1 MTTTT
6 PDEKILDRVAKLLA
20 IAEHPNTPEHEAD
33 VALTQ
38 ATKLMA
44 KHAIEEAM
52 LRQSQSTTERRA
64 LVHRKI
70 VIGRSEFAPYLNT
83 ILIHAAKACRVSLA
97 DNWNGG
103 DAYGADEDVAWL
115 DMLFNMIKLQFLLK
129 LDPKWNDALDYN
141 ENVYTFKVAG
151 YAWKEINKI
160 AISHGQPDKE
170 SVKLYRE
177 NVGEDRIGY
186 YTGWTDYIVKPNE
199 DGTYNIYTR
208 TGFFHNLFGA
218 YKRHAKKIGDTN
230 PVATQN
236 HQAYRL
242 SFAESFREVMVDR
255 LRKMADE
262 AEREMD
268 TIPGAALA
276 IADVTEEANRMMW
289 EEHPHL
295 NPEDIARRRAA
306 AEAQYRAE
314 QEARQAKLDAMTP
327 AQRQK
332 FLDDEEKAYRKL
344 SRQQQKGIRYYSYD
358 SNARARGAKAAQS
371 VDLSRKA
378 GSANGGATRREIG

>member
-52 LRQSQSTTERRA
+52 LRQSQTTTER
-64 LVHRKI
+64 LVKRTI
-70 VIGRSEFAPYLNT
+70 VIGRSEFSPYLNT
-83 ILIHAAKACRVSLA
+83 ILIHAAKACRVSIA

-103 DAYGADEDVAWL
+103 DVYGADEDVAWL

-129 LDPKWNDALDYN
+129 LDPKWDDSKDYN
-141 ENVYTFKVAG
+141 ENVYNFKVAG
-151 YAWKEINKI
+151 YAWKDINRV

-170 SVKLYRE
+170 SVKIQDHLD
-177 NVGEDRIGY
+177 EDSWQVRY
-186 YTGWTDYIVKPNE
+186 SPEEYIVK
-199 DGTYNIYTR
+199 DGKVYRR
-208 TGFFHNLFGA
+208 TGFYHNIFGA

-242 SFAESFREVMVDR
+242 SFAESFRSTMVER
-255 LRKMADE
+255 LRKMADD

-276 IADVTEEANRMMW
+276 IADVREEANRMMW
-289 EEHPHL
+289 AEHPSL
-295 NPEDIARRRAA
+295 DPEEIARRRKAYEEQERR
-306 AEAQYRAE
+306 EA
-314 QEARQAKLDAMTP
+314 EARQAKLDAMTP
-327 AQRQK
+327 AQRRK
-332 FLDDEEKAYRKL
+332 FLEDEEKAYR
-344 SRQQQKGIRYYSYD
+344 RGIKAANRGVKYYTYD
-358 SNARARGAKAAQS
+358 AGARARGAKAAQS

-378 GSANGGATRREIG
+378 GSAGGGSTRKEIG